1 VVQVFVVIGGALKL
15 LVSAVDMDDDQQQE
29 VDKEDVE
36 EA

>member
-15 LVSAVDMDDDQQQE
+15 LVSAVDMDNAQQQE
-29 VDKEDVE
+29 VDEEDVE